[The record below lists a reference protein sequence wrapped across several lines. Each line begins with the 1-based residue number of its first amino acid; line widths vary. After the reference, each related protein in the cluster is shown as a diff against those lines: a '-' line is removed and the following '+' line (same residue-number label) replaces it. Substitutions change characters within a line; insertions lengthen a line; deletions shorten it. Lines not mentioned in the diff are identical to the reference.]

1 MRSKGPT
8 KEQIKAAADRAERLE
23 RDQSG
28 KTGRPSTYSEKTV
41 EEICDRIADGESL
54 RRICEDKTMPDRRT
68 VLRWLDVHP
77 AFAAK
82 YARAREAQ
90 GDAMDEKI
98 LAVADACTNETAAAD
113 RVKILA
119 YQWRA
124 AKLAPKKY
132 GEKVQQELSGP
143 NGGPIETKDV
153 SAREVLA
160 RRLAGITTGSG
171 KSGDPSK
178 PH

>member
-1 MRSKGPT
+1 MRERPPT
-8 KEQIKAAADRAERLE
+8 KEQVKKIADRAERVE
-23 RDQSG
+23 KNAQGRP
-28 KTGRPSTYSEKTV
+28 GRPSLYSLKLV
-41 EEICDRIADGESL
+41 EEICARIADGESL
-54 RRICEDKTMPDRRT
+54 RTICDDDTMPDRAT
-68 VLRWLDVHP
+68 VLRWLAAHP
-77 AFAAK
+77 DFAAK

-124 AKLAPKKY
+124 SKLAPKKY
-132 GEKVQQELSGP
+132 GDKIEHTGP
-143 NGGPIETKDV
+143 NGGPIEHKDV
-153 SAREVLA
+153 SARDE
-160 RRLAGITTGSG
+160 LAGRLNSIASG
-171 KSGDPSK
+171 RREGGDPRK

>member
-1 MRSKGPT
+1 MHTKGMT
-8 KEQIKAAADRAERLE
+8 RAQVKAAADRAERLE
-23 RDQSG
+23 KDAQG
-28 KTGRPSTYSEKTV
+28 KPGRPSLYSPKLV
-41 EEICDRIADGESL
+41 EDICDRIADGESL
-54 RRICEDKTMPDRRT
+54 RTICDDETMPDRRT
-68 VLRWLDVHP
+68 VLRWLDTHP
-77 AFAAK
+77 DFAAK

-132 GEKVQQELSGP
+132 GEKVISELSGP

-153 SAREVLA
+153 SARDVLA
-160 RRLAGITTGSG
+160 RKLHSLSAGSRAASDTR
-171 KSGDPSK
+171 KS
-178 PH
+178 H

>member
-1 MRSKGPT
+1 MRDRPLT
-8 KEQIKAAADRAERLE
+8 KEQVKKIADRAERVE
-23 RDQSG
+23 KDEQGRP
-28 KTGRPSTYSEKTV
+28 GRPSLYSPTLV
-41 EEICDRIADGESL
+41 EAICDRIADGESL
-54 RRICEDKTMPDRRT
+54 RTICEDGTMPDRRT
-68 VLRWLDVHP
+68 VLRWLDAHP
-77 AFAAK
+77 EFATK

-98 LAVADACTNETAAAD
+98 LAVADACTSETAAAD

-132 GEKVQQELSGP
+132 GDKIEHTGP
-143 NGGPIETKDV
+143 NGGPIEHKDV
-153 SAREVLA
+153 SARDL
-160 RRLAGITTGSG
+160 LAGRLNSLASGRREGS
-171 KSGDPSK
+171 DPRK

>member
-1 MRSKGPT
+1 MRDRPLT
-8 KEQIKAAADRAERLE
+8 KEQVKKIADRAERVE
-23 RDQSG
+23 KDAQG
-28 KTGRPSTYSEKTV
+28 TPGRPSLYSPKLV

-54 RRICEDKTMPDRRT
+54 RTICNDDTMPNRAT

-77 AFAAK
+77 DFAAK

-90 GDAMDEKI
+90 GYAMDEKI
-98 LAVADACTNETAAAD
+98 LAVADACTTETAAAD

-132 GEKVQQELSGP
+132 GDKIEHTGKD
-143 NGGPIETKDV
+143 GGPIETKDV
-153 SAREVLA
+153 SARDL
-160 RRLAGITTGSG
+160 LAGKLNSIASG
-171 KSGDPSK
+171 RREGGDPRK